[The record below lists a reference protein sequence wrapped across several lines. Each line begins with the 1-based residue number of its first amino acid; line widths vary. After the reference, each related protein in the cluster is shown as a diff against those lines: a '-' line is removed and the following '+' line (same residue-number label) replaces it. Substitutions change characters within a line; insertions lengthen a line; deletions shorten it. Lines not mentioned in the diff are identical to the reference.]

1 MAMSD
6 LLMEWGQRFVRK
18 DDIRETEQGVTV
30 RTTEW
35 INTERG
41 NEHLPP
47 AAISGTS
54 VVLGLFEELINN
66 RKKFA
71 ADAVGK
77 EAVIADVTE
86 IAVRDMGDEIGEKV
100 ENGKRNGLSSVGIM
114 VKIFEDDEFSVIRFQ
129 A

>member
-1 MAMSD
+1 
-6 LLMEWGQRFVRK
+6 VRK

-30 RTTEW
+30 RTTKR

-47 AAISGTS
+47 AAISGNS
-54 VVLGLFEELINN
+54 VVCGLFEEFINN

-77 EAVIADVTE
+77 ESVVADVAE
-86 IAVRDMGDEIGEKV
+86 IAVRDMSDEIGEKV
-100 ENGKRNGLSSVGIM
+100 ENGKRNGLGRVGIM
-114 VKIFEDDEFSVIRFQ
+114 VKIFEDDVFSVIRFK